1 MADRSRVYKALSV
14 AKLVLS
20 GAQVSEF
27 DKAEALEAIV
37 KEIGRLDYEAEMQ
50 DPGKNHAAV
59 AKYLE
64 NSAKAASARAAKQ
77 D

>member
-1 MADRSRVYKALSV
+1 MTYRGRIYKALSV
-14 AKLVLS
+14 AKLALS
-20 GAQVSEF
+20 GEQVSEF

-37 KEIGRLDYEAEMQ
+37 KEIARLDYEAEMQ

-59 AKYLE
+59 AEYLE

-77 D
+77 N